1 MADEL
6 VKLNIAAARTQ
17 AKIVVRFI
25 VRDCG
30 LFINISRKI
39 SMGRMGNVLS
49 CIDCY

>member
-6 VKLNIAAARTQ
+6 VKLNIAAARTP

-30 LFINISRKI
+30 LFILKFHRFSARKI
-39 SMGRMGNVLS
+39 GMVNKNVGH
-49 CIDCY
+49 